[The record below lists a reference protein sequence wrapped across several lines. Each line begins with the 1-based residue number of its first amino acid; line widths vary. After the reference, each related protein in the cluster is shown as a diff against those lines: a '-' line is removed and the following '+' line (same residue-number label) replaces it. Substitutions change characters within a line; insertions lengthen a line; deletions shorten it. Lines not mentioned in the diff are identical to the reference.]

1 MGLKNKFIN
10 EQNEKRRACFKALCF
25 FYCFKRELSERR
37 DIMKQLIIDLI
48 MDIYS
53 YFRAVYSAIFD
64 IGMCFGM
71 VLSPFG
77 DNV

>member
-1 MGLKNKFIN
+1 
-10 EQNEKRRACFKALCF
+10 
-25 FYCFKRELSERR
+25 
-37 DIMKQLIIDLI
+37 MKQLTIDLI